1 MNDPFSHSVADEVS
15 SESSAARLARYA
27 AEPVTAEDIEQLLR
41 LAKLGQELAEEAAEE
56 SRAKNTPDPAQRAQ
70 RRRDFDRMTRAMRMT
85 IGLKAKL
92 LFAHNAWQL
101 RKAKAAA
108 DEAKQTAERARRT
121 QQRDETLAVARDV
134 IQATQPEHEILK
146 DPGGLGRWY
155 DERDREKPLAGSTL
169 GEVVAGLCK
178 ELDVTPDW
186 RQWQG
191 SWVGDAQAAMPYEP
205 PYEPPEIE
213 IVVVGPSSDPDG
225 DDDDEPEE
233 VVAIYR
239 RGPDGRLVE
248 VPKPPAEAAEPP
260 AEEAPA
266 PPARPPPLTRLPRN
280 GEPPMTKEQTEA
292 FRRRRATNPNY
303 LPSPYDP
310 L

>member
-1 MNDPFSHSVADEVS
+1 MPF
-15 SESSAARLARYA
+15 
-27 AEPVTAEDIEQLLR
+27 
-41 LAKLGQELAEEAAEE
+41 
-56 SRAKNTPDPAQRAQ
+56 
-70 RRRDFDRMTRAMRMT
+70 
-85 IGLKAKL
+85 
-92 LFAHNAWQL
+92 
-101 RKAKAAA
+101 
-108 DEAKQTAERARRT
+108 
-121 QQRDETLAVARDV
+121 
-134 IQATQPEHEILK
+134 
-146 DPGGLGRWY
+146 
-155 DERDREKPLAGSTL
+155 
-169 GEVVAGLCK
+169 
-178 ELDVTPDW
+178 
-186 RQWQG
+186 
-191 SWVGDAQAAMPYEP
+191 EP

-266 PPARPPPLTRLPRN
+266 PPARPPPLTRMPRN
-280 GEPPMTKEQTEA
+280 GEPPMTKEQMAA
-292 FRRRRATNPNY
+292 FRRRRANNPNY